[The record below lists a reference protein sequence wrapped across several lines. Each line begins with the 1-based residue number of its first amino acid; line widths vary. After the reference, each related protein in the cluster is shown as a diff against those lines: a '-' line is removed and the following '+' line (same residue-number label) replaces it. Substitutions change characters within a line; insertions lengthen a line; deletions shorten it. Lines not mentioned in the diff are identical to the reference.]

1 MTSLVGSSLLFSA
14 LLLAVWGAVASWTAA
29 RRSSSPH
36 ALSAERA
43 ALAVFLLLTLSC
55 VLLVRA
61 FLVHDFSIRY
71 VAEYSSRNLPL
82 FYLIS
87 SLWAGQAGSLLFWVW
102 LLSLYTVA
110 VIRSERRSG
119 DRQLLPA
126 TLLSLHLTTAF
137 FLVLTTIATNPFEP
151 LSPAPSDGRGLNPL
165 LRNPMMVL
173 HPPSLYVG
181 FVGFAV
187 PFAYAMAA
195 LGTNRLDIAWIR
207 KIRRWTLFAW
217 LFLTLGNLLGAEW
230 AYVELGWG
238 GYWGWDPVENASL
251 LPWITGTAF
260 LHSVIVQERKGLLR
274 VWNFSL
280 IVVTFA
286 LTVLGTFITRS
297 GIISSVHAFGR
308 SSLGPLFLVFLVITL
323 AVSFAM
329 LFRRLPSLRRTLELR
344 TLLSEEWAILLTNI
358 ALSGWALVVLWGT
371 LFPSVSEALLGRS
384 LTLGAPWFSAMSRPF
399 GIALLFLLAI
409 CRALNWG
416 RTDWRAFARR
426 MALPLAVAL
435 GVAAVALAGGVKHG
449 AALLAY
455 ALAVAVLLA
464 MIVDALRIAKAK
476 AKTSQVSLASA
487 LWNLIGRQRR
497 LYGSYIVHIG
507 VAVMFIGIVGSST
520 FSRSVT
526 RTVSP
531 GETIEIGKYALRFE
545 GLKTES
551 HSDRTSVVARV
562 SVTNSGKAFGE
573 MTSRKDFYP
582 NYEPVTEVGIRS
594 RIHEDLYLVLAGYE
608 RDGRATLQ
616 VFVNPLTLWLW
627 VGGALAAV
635 GGIVAWLPPRREKT
649 QRTPPKKR

>member
-1 MTSLVGSSLLFSA
+1 
-14 LLLAVWGAVASWTAA
+14 
-29 RRSSSPH
+29 
-36 ALSAERA
+36 
-43 ALAVFLLLTLSC
+43 
-55 VLLVRA
+55 
-61 FLVHDFSIRY
+61 
-71 VAEYSSRNLPL
+71 
-82 FYLIS
+82 
-87 SLWAGQAGSLLFWVW
+87 
-102 LLSLYTVA
+102 
-110 VIRSERRSG
+110 
-119 DRQLLPA
+119 
-126 TLLSLHLTTAF
+126 
-137 FLVLTTIATNPFEP
+137 
-151 LSPAPSDGRGLNPL
+151 
-165 LRNPMMVL
+165 
-173 HPPSLYVG
+173 
-181 FVGFAV
+181 
-187 PFAYAMAA
+187 
-195 LGTNRLDIAWIR
+195 
-207 KIRRWTLFAW
+207 
-217 LFLTLGNLLGAEW
+217 
-230 AYVELGWG
+230 
-238 GYWGWDPVENASL
+238 
-251 LPWITGTAF
+251 
-260 LHSVIVQERKGLLR
+260 
-274 VWNFSL
+274 
-280 IVVTFA
+280 
-286 LTVLGTFITRS
+286 
-297 GIISSVHAFGR
+297 
-308 SSLGPLFLVFLVITL
+308 
-323 AVSFAM
+323 
-329 LFRRLPSLRRTLELR
+329 LELR

-358 ALSGWALVVLWGT
+358 TLSGWALVVLWGT